1 LAFTSTRAGKVQVF
15 TMDRQGRNVKQMTRD
30 GNNYTPSWSN

>member
-1 LAFTSTRAGKVQVF
+1 VQIYTMGRDGKNVRQV
-15 TMDRQGRNVKQMTRD
+15 TRD

>member
-1 LAFTSTRAGKVQVF
+1 MGRDGKNVRQV
-15 TMDRQGRNVKQMTRD
+15 TRD